1 MSFGIY
7 KPGQGY
13 WVRTMSAVFLG
24 ILFLVGAAWAWD
36 QVESARLPPRAY
48 SFVIPGTAEGLK
60 VEPGAVVRLE
70 RAGLGG
76 AFDAIGTAT
85 AEEYIPASET
95 IGSSKLIVKHLVF
108 DGDEVA
114 LSQIQRVSLDVDG
127 SPVSAMVTTPDR
139 IELIAPLYL
148 QAGAASLVILVGAVV
163 IFWYAGMG
171 KRTVDFLVATDGE
184 MKKVNWSTK
193 KEIIGSTQVVIVAAV
208 LISLILF
215 LIDIG
220 FSNFFK
226 LIGVLE
232 S

>member
-48 SFVIPGTAEGLK
+48 SFAIPSTAGELT
-60 VEPGAVVRLE
+60 VEPGTVVRLE
-70 RAGLGG
+70 RGGLGG
-76 AFDAIGTAT
+76 SYEEIGTAT
-85 AEEYIPASET
+85 AEEFVTASESV
-95 IGSSKLIVKHLVF
+95 GSSSLIVNNLVF
-108 DGDEVA
+108 DGDEVS
-114 LSQIQRVSLDVDG
+114 LSQIQRLSVDVGGSAVSVLVT
-127 SPVSAMVTTPDR
+127 SPTR
-139 IELIAPLYL
+139 IDLIAPLYL
-148 QAGAASLVILVGAVV
+148 QAGAASLVILVGAIV

>member
-13 WVRTMSAVFLG
+13 WVRTMSAVFAG

-36 QVESARLPPRAY
+36 QAQKAPVPARAY
-48 SFVIPGTAEGLK
+48 DFSIGLDNGQ
-60 VEPGAVVRLE
+60 VQTGSLVTLE
-70 RAGLGG
+70 RMDSTG
-76 AFDAIGTAT
+76 AFVPFGSAMAESYTAIAGNNGKLVITGMEFQTEGSSYANIERITADQTTSAFTAT
-85 AEEYIPASET
+85 VKGRTPIPF
-95 IGSSKLIVKHLVF
+95 IP
-108 DGDEVA
+108 
-114 LSQIQRVSLDVDG
+114 R
-127 SPVSAMVTTPDR
+127 
-139 IELIAPLYL
+139 LYL
-148 QAGAASLVILVGAVV
+148 QAGVAGLVILIGAIVV
-163 IFWYAGMG
+163 FWYAGSS

-215 LIDIG
+215 LIDVG
-220 FSNFFK
+220 FSNFFRF
-226 LIGVLE
+226 IHVLE

>member
-24 ILFLVGAAWAWD
+24 VLFLVGAAWAWD
-36 QVESARLPPRAY
+36 QAGAAPVPARAY
-48 SFVIPGTAEGLK
+48 DFTVSIVDGQPQGEAIVL
-60 VEPGAVVRLE
+60 LE
-70 RAGLGG
+70 RMGAGQS
-76 AFDAIGTAT
+76 FEVIGTAT
-85 AEEYIPASET
+85 SESYNAST
-95 IGSSKLIVKHLVF
+95 DRTGKLVVK
-108 DGDEVA
+108 D
-114 LSQIQRVSLDVDG
+114 LSYQVDG
-127 SPVSAMVTTPDR
+127 MNYTNISRVRSEDPGMAFTATVQRRTAIP
-139 IELIAPLYL
+139 LIPRLYL
-148 QAGAASLVILVGAVV
+148 QAGVAGFVILLGAVAV
-163 IFWYAGMG
+163 FWFTGSNKKM
-171 KRTVDFLVATDGE
+171 VDFLVATDGE

-220 FSNFFK
+220 FSNFFRM
-226 LIGVLE
+226 IGVLE